1 MTAPGQ
7 TEQSFL
13 FLVSLLKDENGNAR
27 KRRMRSFEQDTE
39 ATEGFFSVLSAPP
52 VRDFSFCFLPSFAI
66 LQTPSCILALFALH
80 GRVS

>member
-1 MTAPGQ
+1 
-7 TEQSFL
+7 
-13 FLVSLLKDENGNAR
+13 
-27 KRRMRSFEQDTE
+27 
-39 ATEGFFSVLSAPP
+39 VLSAPP